1 MPDVATLN
9 GVWED
14 DAFEL
19 KGAARAMYRGGE
31 FTSVSGSTATIE
43 FPNEAHRARCE
54 AKRSQAEQALTA
66 RFGTPITLVLT
77 VAGGAAA
84 PASAAP
90 EPEPEPEVFEDLGVT
105 DVRELDD
112 APSASAGGLDAL
124 TEAFPGAEFVE

>member
-54 AKRSQAEQALTA
+54 AKRPQAEQALTA
-66 RFGTPITLVLT
+66 RFGTPITLVLA
-77 VAGGAAA
+77 VAGGAVAPRPAA
-84 PASAAP
+84 S
-90 EPEPEPEVFEDLGVT
+90 EPEPEEVFEDLGVT